1 MNANPQE
8 PQPDDTEAP
17 EATTALRSP
26 VVITMAAA
34 VDKDGQ
40 PVTRWQATWPE
51 VEDIMALEADP
62 LINGAIGFGATALE
76 AQADLAAWTV
86 FGTPSDANLIEPLGT
101 LAQRP
106 DVLRAAV
113 TRMQRTMNGALNSAQ
128 AMNGEASLHLNRT
141 HRMWSAAQLRLKGLI
156 ATIEREQAQPAAAP
170 SEG

>member
-1 MNANPQE
+1 MNADPQE

-17 EATTALRSP
+17 EAPAEPRSP

-51 VEDIMALEADP
+51 VEDIVALEADP
-62 LINGAIGFGATALE
+62 LINGGIGFGATALDAE
-76 AQADLAAWTV
+76 ADLAAWTV
-86 FGTPSDANLIEPLGT
+86 FGTPRDADLIEPLGT

-106 DVLRAAV
+106 DVLRSAIA
-113 TRMQRTMNGALNSAQ
+113 RMQRFIDGAHNSAQ
-128 AMNGEASLHLNRT
+128 AMNAAASVHMVRVQQ
-141 HRMWSAAQLRLKGLI
+141 MWSAAQLRLKALI
-156 ATIEREQAQPAAAP
+156 AAIEQEQAQPAAEP

>member
-1 MNANPQE
+1 MNTDPQE
-8 PQPDDTEAP
+8 PPPDDTEAS
-17 EATTALRSP
+17 EAPAAPRAP

-51 VEDIMALEADP
+51 VEDIVALEADP

-76 AQADLAAWTV
+76 AEADLAAWTV
-86 FGTPSDANLIEPLGT
+86 FGTPRDADLIEPLGT

-106 DVLRAAV
+106 DVLRAAA

-128 AMNGEASLHLNRT
+128 AMNGEASLHMNRT
-141 HRMWSAAQLRLKGLI
+141 YQMWSAAQLRLKGLI
-156 ATIEREQAQPAAAP
+156 ATIEREQAQPAAEL